1 LSSFTFLLE
10 ASLKSVSLD
19 LEEGLELCELLLRLL
34 LHLTEGVLEL
44 RGLLLK
50 FSLQLG
56 VPLLGTILAFLQH
69 TSFLGFEEPDLLES
83 LNLDFF
89 RSGQLLS

>member
-1 LSSFTFLLE
+1 LLISQLLLVVLHRGVVSLLSSFTFLLE

-56 VPLLGTILAFLQH
+56 VPLLGTILAFL
-69 TSFLGFEEPDLLES
+69 
-83 LNLDFF
+83 
-89 RSGQLLS
+89 